1 MESPIKERTAI
12 DIGKTV
18 EKHACIVSEILPAHA
33 LTGCDTVACYY
44 GIGKGT
50 ALKVLRAGSHSLS
63 RLGVMDTPIESV
75 LVQATAFM
83 SACYGQSSC
92 QSMSETRWKVW
103 ASKTGQASSAPPKLC
118 CLPPTNESFAENVK
132 RAHYQAIVWRSLE
145 DNNPPHIDPE
155 LFGWTK
161 DTKRK
166 VLRPTSVPVTVEL
179 APEYIMHLIK
189 CGCKSDTPCSTRA
202 CSCTRDKL
210 DCTLCCACNTKG
222 CCQNVTPQFRYRTLW
237 IAELTMR

>member
-1 MESPIKERTAI
+1 MLLWNRE
-12 DIGKTV
+12 GN
-18 EKHACIVSEILPAHA
+18 CSE
-33 LTGCDTVACYY
+33 
-44 GIGKGT
+44 GT
-50 ALKVLRAGSHSLS
+50 ASWVTFPFTSWCYGHT
-63 RLGVMDTPIESV
+63 DTPIESV

-83 SACYGQSSC
+83 SACYGQGSC
-92 QSMSETRWKVW
+92 KSMSETRWKVW

-118 CLPPTNESFAENVK
+118 CLPLTNESFAENVK
-132 RAHYQAIVWRSLE
+132 RAHYQVIVWRSLE
-145 DNNPPHIDPE
+145 DNNPPNIDLE

-161 DTKRK
+161 ETKGK
-166 VLRPTSVPVTVEL
+166 VLRPMSVPVTVEL
-179 APEYIMHLIK
+179 APEYILRLIK
-189 CGCKSDTPCSTRA
+189 YGCKSDTPCSTRA